1 MKKIYFSLVLCFFVI
16 TGLAQK
22 PVNWPAGKVILE
34 LQKLKVFGSV
44 LYIAAHPDDENTRLL
59 AYLANE
65 KKMRTGYLS
74 LTRGDGGQNL
84 IGDEMGISLGLI
96 RTQELLSARRIDGA
110 EQFFTRAYDFGYS
123 KTPVETLQKWDHD
136 KILSDVVW
144 VIRKFQPDII
154 ITRFPTT
161 GEGGHGHHTASAILA
176 TEAFTAAADSNR
188 FTAQFQYGVKPW
200 QAKRLLWNTFNFGST
215 NTQRED
221 QFTLDCG
228 GYNPIIGKS
237 YGEIASESR
246 SQHKSQGFGVAAQRG
261 EQLEY
266 FATLAGDKPLQ
277 DLMDGVNTFSNR
289 VFTGAYG
296 AAVDQILNE
305 YNPLMPEKSVHK
317 LVDLYALILKQA
329 DGNYKSLKLNAVLN
343 LIQACSGLF
352 IEAVSA
358 RQLNVPGDSM
368 KLTITLNNRLGIPLE
383 NVSARFNDLNFT
395 LPPLEKNVNSSIV
408 KTLFLPLQTQITQP
422 YWLEQKMSEGSYTV
436 QDQRLIGNPENIKPA
451 VNIQATLYG
460 QKLNFKTP
468 VMYKFTDPVKGELYE
483 PMAIAEPVWIQSAPA
498 IVILQNE
505 DKNTAAELT
514 YTLQPNIPLQGPVQ
528 FSHTMNNR
536 EMEIITDTL
545 LHPAGKPYQI
555 KIKVNAKDILPNSIN
570 HFNGSLANAGLYE
583 KQFFALRKIQHDHIP
598 DIFYNYMDAGTIL
611 KMDLKT
617 AGSRAGYIVGAG
629 DKVPEALREMGY
641 QVDFLQEKDMTDE
654 NLVKYDVIISGVRA
668 YNIHNWLSNSYRTL
682 MKYVY
687 NGGVLVT
694 QYNTNNSIGPV
705 KAKIAPYDFTI
716 SRTRVTDENAA
727 VTFIL
732 PNHPVLNY
740 PNKIS
745 GKDFEG
751 WIQERSIYH
760 AEKQDPAY
768 EMPLSMHDAGDV
780 PQDGSLLV
788 AKYGKGKY
796 VYTGLV
802 FFREL
807 PAAVPGAFRLFA
819 NIIAKPKP

>member
-1 MKKIYFSLVLCFFVI
+1 MNKIYVSLLISFFALNCF
-16 TGLAQK
+16 AQK
-22 PVNWPAGKVILE
+22 PVNWPAGKVIQE

-65 KKMRTGYLS
+65 KKLRTGYLS

-123 KTPVETLQKWDHD
+123 KTPVETLQKWGHD

-144 VIRKFQPDII
+144 IIRKFQPDII

-176 TEAFTAAADSNR
+176 TEAFTAAADSTR
-188 FTAQFQYGVKPW
+188 FASQFQYGVKPW
-200 QAKRLLWNTFNFGST
+200 QARRLLWNTFNFGST

-221 QFTLDCG
+221 QFKLDCG
-228 GYNPIIGKS
+228 GYNPVLGKS

-266 FATLAGDKPLQ
+266 FATLAGDKPQQ
-277 DLMDGVNTFSNR
+277 DLMDGINTYNNR
-289 VFTGAYG
+289 VFGGSYG
-296 AAVDQILNE
+296 AAVDQIMNE
-305 YNPLMPEKSVHK
+305 YNPIMPGKSVPK
-317 LVDLYALILKQA
+317 LVALFSLINKQP
-329 DGNYKSLKLNAVLN
+329 DGNYKSLKLNAVQN
-343 LIQACSGLF
+343 LIEACSGLF
-352 IEAVSA
+352 IEAVA
-358 RQLNVPGDSM
+358 GHQLNVPGDSM
-368 KLTITLNNRLGIPLE
+368 KLTITLNDRLGLPLE
-383 NVSARFNDLNFT
+383 NVSGRYNDIDFT
-395 LPPLEKNVNSSIV
+395 MPKVEKNINSTVV
-408 KTLFLPLQTQITQP
+408 KNFFIPLKTNITQP

-436 QDQRLIGNPENIKPA
+436 NDQRLIGNPENINPV
-451 VNIQATLYG
+451 VNIRATLYG
-460 QKLNFKTP
+460 EQFNFKTP
-468 VMYKFTDPVKGELYE
+468 VMYKYTDPVKGELYE
-483 PMAIAEPVWIQSAPA
+483 PMAIAEPVFIQSAPS
-498 IVILQNE
+498 IVIL
-505 DKNTAAELT
+505 KNNDQITQTELT
-514 YTLQPNIPLQGPVQ
+514 YSLQPNITLSGKTQFNHHINSNPV
-528 FSHTMNNR
+528 
-536 EMEIITDTL
+536 EIISDTTN
-545 LHPAGKPYQI
+545 HPAGQSYQI

-570 HFNGSLANAGLYE
+570 TFNGSLANPGLYE
-583 KQFFALRKIQHDHIP
+583 NQYFNLRKILHDHIP
-598 DIFYNYMDAGTIL
+598 DIFYNYLDMGTIL
-611 KMDLKT
+611 KIDLKT
-617 AGSRAGYIVGAG
+617 VGSRAGYIVGAG

-641 QVDFLQEKDMTDE
+641 QVDLLQEKDMTVE
-654 NLVKYDVIISGVRA
+654 NLEKYDVIISGVRA
-668 YNIHNWLSNSYRTL
+668 YNIHTWLSKSYNAL

-716 SRTRVTDENAA
+716 SRTRVTNENAD
-727 VTFIL
+727 VTFLL
-732 PNHPVLNY
+732 PNNPVLNY

-745 GKDFEG
+745 EKDFEG

-768 EMPLSMHDAGDV
+768 EMPLSMHDAGEA
-780 PQDGSLLV
+780 PQPGSLLV